1 VSHRTLTGVI
11 AWALGLAVAAVCAWV
26 FYGVFVYRE
35 PSRALANDGG
45 SAQEQWQAVS
55 DFVGEDVS
63 TPEAVIFAPTDD
75 SSPDVIRG
83 NADRVDPAWARTI
96 SGATGIPQRALLS
109 YAGTAL
115 AMQGE
120 APGCH
125 LSWPTLAALGAVES
139 GHGTHNGSRLD
150 AAGTAYP
157 AIYGPVLGGDLEGQ
171 TAQGPLQFIAPTW
184 ATWGADGNGDGFR
197 NPQNLDDAAL
207 AAARYLCHYGDLSQG
222 ENWQRAIFAYNH
234 LDSYVTLV
242 ATTSREYAQ
251 SANAV
256 RAP

>member
-11 AWALGLAVAAVCAWV
+11 AWALVLAVAVVCGWV
-26 FYGVFVYRE
+26 FYGIFIYRE

-45 SAQEQWQAVS
+45 SAQAQWQAVS
-55 DFVGEDVS
+55 EFVGEDVS
-63 TPEAVIFAPTDD
+63 APQAVTLAPADD
-75 SSPDVIRG
+75 SSTQVVRG
-83 NADRVDPAWARTI
+83 NADRVDLAWARTI

-115 AMQGE
+115 AMQAE

-150 AAGTAYP
+150 SAGTAHP
-157 AIYGPVLGGDLEGQ
+157 SIFGPMLGGDLEGQ

-207 AAARYLCHYGDLSQG
+207 AAARYLCSYGDLSQAA
-222 ENWQRAIFAYNH
+222 NWQRAVFAYNH
-234 LDSYVTLV
+234 LDAYVTQV

-251 SANAV
+251 RANAV
-256 RAP
+256 SAP